1 MLPQKQSKDLTHNLS
16 FSLKPKIFKNTRRRQ
31 SVVTKLPIFNT
42 RFSSFENDKKT
53 KKKIVSKYPSNYSNS
68 NKSINAI
75 SFQDRKNLK
84 KIRGNRIDFY
94 NKIFEP
100 TNKKKKHNIIQ
111 LKIEKSIKNYVEKMN
126 NKINEDYKI
135 NQQYDLFNNNK
146 NNRIKLKRNF
156 SGLFE
161 LKNGNKIKQ
170 NKSMTFLIK
179 KSKPQENI
187 LRRLLLIDNDENSL
201 KGSIKKQNI
210 KWLWIHKSIIIEK
223 LIFFFHD
230 YKWFLEKNKYFNK
243 KILEEFMYIIGVE
256 QDQVFIDNIFLLFDN
271 ERKGF
276 VNFKKVLFSLI
287 ISSNNN
293 YNNKIRLILNLL
305 NEENNQLK
313 LKDFNELLINNIP
326 YKERKLIIN
335 IIKEEIGNKDFN
347 ILIPKDKFLEILFYN
362 KKIVKILNKFFKN
375 FEEIKN
381 NIEKEIDNEYI
392 LKMSK
397 TSLFNNYTKT
407 LAPKNIEKLD
417 KIVNS
422 IFSNNKFKNQI
433 HQIFSEDDET

>member
-16 FSLKPKIFKNTRRRQ
+16 FSLKPKIFKNTRRSQ

-111 LKIEKSIKNYVEKMN
+111 LKIEQSIKNYVEKMN

-161 LKNGNKIKQ
+161 LKNGDKIKQ

-187 LRRLLLIDNDENSL
+187 LRRLLLIDNNENSL
-201 KGSIKKQNI
+201 KISIKMQNI
-210 KWLWIHKSIIIEK
+210 KWLWLHKSIIIEK

-256 QDQVFIDNIFLLFDN
+256 QDQVLIDNIFLLFDN

-347 ILIPKDKFLEILFYN
+347 MLIPKEKFLEILFYN

-422 IFSNNKFKNQI
+422 IFSNNKFKNKI